1 MHTFINNKCW
11 KQMTERCDDKQRRID
26 WAVELR
32 LNGRSQEY
40 KVEVRYGGQSEDR
53 RPEGSHFF
61 MLNNFLTSL
70 VKEIG
75 VSDLG
80 I

>member
-1 MHTFINNKCW
+1 
-11 KQMTERCDDKQRRID
+11 
-26 WAVELR
+26 
-32 LNGRSQEY
+32 
-40 KVEVRYGGQSEDR
+40 VEVRYGGQSEDR